1 METDKVAVITG
12 TTSNLG
18 INIAFRLL
26 DELPASTNLT
36 LVVTS
41 RTLPRAKECI
51 EQINEYR
58 IKKYP
63 TRDGLVEFEYVLV
76 DFADMISVLS
86 AYYELTQRFT
96 KIDYLFINAAQGVYE
111 GIDWMEAFMEVFMNP
126 VEAVT
131 NPTYKKQRVAVKSQD
146 GLGLV
151 FQANVFGP
159 YYFIHKLIPLLKGG
173 GKVIWISSLM
183 GLAKHLSFEDLQLVR
198 STASYEGSKRLVDLM
213 HLGTYKALKA
223 DYGIEQYLVQPG
235 IFTSFS
241 FFQYLNYFTYY
252 GMLLLFYIARWLGSP
267 NHNILGYAAANAP
280 VAAAITKGPEDQK
293 FKIGSA
299 TTASGKEYIIY
310 EEVDD
315 SGAEDVVAYLNTL
328 VKEWDEKL
336 KDQITNSRQ
345 L

>member
-1 METDKVAVITG
+1 MTTAKVAVITG

-18 INIAFRLL
+18 INIAYRLI
-26 DELPASTNLT
+26 DELPSTTNLT

-51 EQINEYR
+51 DQINQYR
-58 IKKYP
+58 IMRYP
-63 TRDGLVEFEYVLV
+63 TREGQVEFEYVLV
-76 DFADMISVLS
+76 DFADMISIVS

-96 KIDYLFINAAQGVYE
+96 KIDYLFVNAAQGVYD

-126 VEAVT
+126 VDAVT
-131 NPTYKKQRVAVKSQD
+131 NPSYKKQRVGVRSED
-146 GLGLV
+146 GMGLV

-159 YYFIHKLIPLLKGG
+159 YYFIHKLIPLLKDG
-173 GKVIWISSLM
+173 GKIIWISSLM

-198 STASYEGSKRLVDLM
+198 SIASYEGSKRLVDLM
-213 HLGTYKALKA
+213 HYGTYKTLKS

-252 GMLLLFYIARWLGSP
+252 GMLMLFYIARWLGSP
-267 NHNILGYAAANAP
+267 NHNILGYIAANAP
-280 VAAAITKGPEDQK
+280 VAAAISKDSQDQK
-293 FKIGSA
+293 YKIGSA
-299 TTASGKEYIIY
+299 TTATGKAYIKY

-315 SGAEDVVAYLNTL
+315 SGAEDVVAYLDTL
-328 VKEWDEKL
+328 VKEWDDKL

-345 L
+345 I